1 MGVAQIMQSDTSHPG
16 ATDEV
21 DERRAE
27 VPRSN
32 WVAVRYCEDEVMIL
46 VCRAEREPFLGL
58 RRPVRFEDRD
68 ERRREFHVTALAV
81 LRGLEREAIRA
92 YR

>member
-1 MGVAQIMQSDTSHPG
+1 
-16 ATDEV
+16 
-21 DERRAE
+21 
-27 VPRSN
+27 
-32 WVAVRYCEDEVMIL
+32 
-46 VCRAEREPFLGL
+46 
-58 RRPVRFEDRD
+58 VRFEDRD